1 MATTPTPTPTIEG
14 PAPPPPPTPLDPP
27 QVYFAA
33 GSNYPPRIVY
43 TQEAA
48 DALDK
53 TLWVSAAIAPAP
65 EPEEEPKF
73 PQVWYN
79 VNVAPKI
86 VNSAEEAKALGPDW
100 RELELPES
108 MTAPAPPTTP

>member
-1 MATTPTPTPTIEG
+1 MATTPIPT
-14 PAPPPPPTPLDPP
+14 PPTPLDPP

-33 GSNYPPRIVY
+33 ESNYPPRVVT
-43 TQEAA
+43 TQEEA

-53 TLWVSAAIAPAP
+53 TLWISATIAPPPP
-65 EPEEEPKF
+65 EEEEPKF
-73 PQVWYN
+73 PQIWYN

-100 RELELPES
+100 RELKLPES
-108 MTAPAPPTTP
+108 MTAAPPTTP